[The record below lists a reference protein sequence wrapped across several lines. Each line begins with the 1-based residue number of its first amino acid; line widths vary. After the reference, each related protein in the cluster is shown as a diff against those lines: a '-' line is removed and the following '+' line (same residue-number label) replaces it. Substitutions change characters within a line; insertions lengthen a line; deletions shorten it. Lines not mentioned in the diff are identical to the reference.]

1 MSPIVA
7 AVDFSS
13 GSERAAALA
22 AGLAARAGAPLHL
35 VHADVLYRS
44 TGDGAPPA
52 AVPSGALRLRLERL
66 AATLGR
72 PDASVAVE
80 RHTSAASALI
90 GYAERVDAGLL
101 AVGTHGRSGLR
112 RLLLG
117 SVAEACVS
125 SAPCPVLAVPD
136 GSQATFAPDAPILV
150 AVDFSARS
158 RAALTAAHG
167 LAGWTGAPVELVH
180 VIRDGGPY
188 PAIAPGVLS
197 LSDVDPR
204 AAESVRE
211 RLWRFAAQGSDPAPA
226 DVHAG
231 LGAPG
236 RVIAALASERGAGA
250 IVIGTHGRTGLAW
263 IVGSVAA
270 STLRR
275 SPCPVLT
282 LTEAERLPRPV
293 HSALN

>member
-13 GSERAAALA
+13 SSERAAALA
-22 AGLAARAGAPLHL
+22 VALAARAGAPLHL

-44 TGDGAPPA
+44 SGDGAAPV
-52 AVPSGALRLRLERL
+52 AVPSSALRLRLERL
-66 AATLGR
+66 ATTLGQ

-80 RHTSAASALI
+80 RHTSAATALI
-90 GYAERVDAGLL
+90 GYAERVDASLL
-101 AVGTHGRSGLR
+101 VVGTHGRSGMR

-117 SVAEACVS
+117 SVAEACVA
-125 SAPCPVLAVPD
+125 SASCPVLTVPE
-136 GSQATFAPDAPILV
+136 GAEPTFAPNAPILV

-158 RAALTAAHG
+158 RAALAAAHG
-167 LAGWTGAPVELVH
+167 LADWTGAPIELVH
-180 VIRDGGPY
+180 VIRHSGPY
-188 PAIAPGVLS
+188 PDIVPGMLS
-197 LSDVDPR
+197 VSDIDP
-204 AAESVRE
+204 AEAEAVRE
-211 RLWRFAAQGSDPAPA
+211 RLWRFAAQGPDPAPDA
-226 DVHAG
+226 VHAG
-231 LGAPG
+231 LGSPG
-236 RVIAALASERGAGA
+236 RVIAALAAERGAGA
-250 IVIGTHGRTGLAW
+250 IVIGTHGRAGLAW

-293 HSALN
+293 HSALA

>member
-7 AVDFSS
+7 AVDFSP

-22 AGLAARAGAPLHL
+22 AALAARAGTPLHL
-35 VHADVLYRS
+35 VHADVLFRS
-44 TGDGAPPA
+44 DGGGAAPGT
-52 AVPSGALRLRLERL
+52 VPSSALRLRLERL

-72 PDASVAVE
+72 PDASVAVT
-80 RHTSAASALI
+80 RHTSATTALA
-90 GYAERVDAGLL
+90 GYTQRERAGLL
-101 AVGTHGRSGLR
+101 VVGTHGRSGLR

-117 SVAEACVS
+117 SVAEACIA

-136 GSQATFAPDAPILV
+136 GAAPALAPTAPILV
-150 AVDFSARS
+150 AVDFSGRS
-158 RAALTAAHG
+158 RAALSAAHA

-188 PAIAPGVLS
+188 PPIAPGVLS
-197 LSDVDPR
+197 LSDVDPT
-204 AAESVRE
+204 AADSVRE
-211 RLWRFAAQGSDPAPA
+211 RLWRFAAQGPDPAPA

-236 RVIAALASERGAGA
+236 RVIAALAAERGAGA

-263 IVGSVAA
+263 LVGSVAA

-282 LTEAERLPRPV
+282 LTEAVRMPRPV
-293 HSALN
+293 HSALS